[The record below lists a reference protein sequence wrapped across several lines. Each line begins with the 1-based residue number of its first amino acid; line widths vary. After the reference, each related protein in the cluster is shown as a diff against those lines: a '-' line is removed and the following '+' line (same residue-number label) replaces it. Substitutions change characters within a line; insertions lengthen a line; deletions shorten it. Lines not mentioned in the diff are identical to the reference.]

1 MHPTRQYR
9 TRVCLSSLRPL
20 AGRNP
25 PPAQP
30 KPSFCGSEHA
40 SAFQEVSV
48 AGAYRYRPPY
58 PAATFDILSQLA
70 VDRPRHV
77 LDAGCGTGEIARRL
91 VDRVD
96 RVDAVDIAQAMI
108 NLGRQLP
115 RVPAVRHQIN
125 LLEPRALIAP
135 GRVGLDGNLLFE
147 QAPRFR
153 CSQTPRLRPLFGS
166 RKPAVDGGW
175 THAQERRSLLL
186 REPQCP
192 LSFQRGNQIR
202 EPWRQALPADPAGGL
217 GRDLQGADDLSG
229 VGWPPP
235 CTGQPGSLR

>member
-1 MHPTRQYR
+1 MVVDELGPIIRVEPKRPKREAVSRLIECRDHR
-9 TRVCLSSLRPL
+9 TL
-20 AGRNP
+20 ALVGNANTFGP
-25 PPAQP
+25 P
-30 KPSFCGSEHA
+30 
-40 SAFQEVSV
+40 
-48 AGAYRYRPPY
+48 
-58 PAATFDILSQLA
+58 
-70 VDRPRHV
+70 
-77 LDAGCGTGEIARRL
+77 GCHIHQIQSDG
-91 VDRVD
+91 
-96 RVDAVDIAQAMI
+96 
-108 NLGRQLP
+108 

-235 CTGQPGSLR
+235 CTGQPGALSTPTVTQQPHGIAPVIPCRRAECVEKLPLSLP